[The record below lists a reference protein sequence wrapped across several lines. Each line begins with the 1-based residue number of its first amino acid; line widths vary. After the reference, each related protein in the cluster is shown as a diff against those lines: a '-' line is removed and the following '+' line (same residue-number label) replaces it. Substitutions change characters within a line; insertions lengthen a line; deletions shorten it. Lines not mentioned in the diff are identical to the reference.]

1 MGKPIVKWVNLCYY
15 KYIKKRYTKASK
27 HYAVSIRHKV
37 LHNAVSI
44 SLK

>member
-1 MGKPIVKWVNLCYY
+1 MILLVHQKEIHKTS
-15 KYIKKRYTKASK
+15 KR
-27 HYAVSIRHKV
+27 YAVSIRHKV